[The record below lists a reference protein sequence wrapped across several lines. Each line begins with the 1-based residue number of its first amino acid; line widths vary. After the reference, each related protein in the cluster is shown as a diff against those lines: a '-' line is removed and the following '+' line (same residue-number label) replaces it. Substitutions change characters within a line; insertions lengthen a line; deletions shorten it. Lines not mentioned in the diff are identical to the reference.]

1 MNHYGNYPMPPRE
14 AIAAAYQK
22 GLLGVANTLFA
33 NPWLAK
39 SFLGGIRRATG
50 LDWMMSVVGTQNGIY
65 YGVETVERK

>member
-1 MNHYGNYPMPPRE
+1 MPPRE
-14 AIAAAYQK
+14 AITAAYQK

-39 SFLGGIRRATG
+39 SFLGGIRRATSKE
-50 LDWMMSVVGTQNGIY
+50 WIMSVIGTQKGIY